1 MALWGSDKPFLTPL
15 QGQIPAWIH
24 NADLMLFYYTPSLM
38 LLLGAFVLIVYDIN
52 LRQRGNTAH
61 FWTNIE
67 KGCGARVSSKADCL
81 ERLVSILGDFSG

>member
-1 MALWGSDKPFLTPL
+1 
-15 QGQIPAWIH
+15 
-24 NADLMLFYYTPSLM
+24 M